1 MTNSIATMRELKIT
15 KTESELSIEMFD
27 NKLVA
32 TIARQFAVS
41 ENELDE
47 LYNFGILKFEEYKK
61 SLSEDNFNRFSAWNI
76 QQDIIKKKSE
86 ISTI

>member
-1 MTNSIATMRELKIT
+1 MRELKNN
-15 KTESELSIEMFD
+15 KLESELSIEKFD

-47 LYNFGILKFEEYKK
+47 LYNFGTLKFEEYKN
-61 SLSEDNFNRFSAWNI
+61 SLSEDNFISFSAWNI
-76 QQDIIKKKSE
+76 QQDIIKKKKE
-86 ISTI
+86 ISTT

>member
-1 MTNSIATMRELKIT
+1 MRELKIN
-15 KTESELSIEMFD
+15 KIESELSIEKFD

-47 LYNFGILKFEEYKK
+47 LYNFGTLKFAEYKNT
-61 SLSEDNFNRFSAWNI
+61 LSENDFIRFSAWNI
-76 QQDIIKKKSE
+76 QQEIIKRKKE
-86 ISTI
+86 FSTN